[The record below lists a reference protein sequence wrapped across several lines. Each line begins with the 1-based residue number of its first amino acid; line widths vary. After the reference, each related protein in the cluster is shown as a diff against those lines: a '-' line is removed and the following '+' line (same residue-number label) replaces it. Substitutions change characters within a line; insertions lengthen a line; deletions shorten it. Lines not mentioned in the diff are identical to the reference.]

1 MRNLL
6 LSVVLLLSGFF
17 LQPVDLWAGDDKN
30 NQNQRGPQAGWSTFS
45 RGGAVYQFDSDL
57 DEGGSYTASRFN
69 IQAGQGYAWNPRT
82 SISLAL
88 SYSND
93 GYSFSKGE
101 GAGIATLTPW
111 DTVHSV
117 SISTPMRRGI
127 TDEWSAFFIPSLR
140 STGESGAEFNETLTG
155 GAFAGVA
162 YRFGDR
168 LTLGP
173 GIAVITQLE
182 ESASVFPVLIINWKI
197 TDRISLETGRGLAAT
212 LGPGLSVNYRASQ
225 QWNLAIGG
233 RYEKLRFRLDKDGK
247 NPNGIGEDK
256 AIPLFANCTYRFNP
270 KATLSLVG
278 GVELD
283 GELQVEDADGDQIVK
298 ESGDP
303 ALFGGLTFSLR
314 L

>member
-1 MRNLL
+1 MLNF
-6 LSVVLLLSGFF
+6 LSFFVFVLSGLF
-17 LQPVDLWAGDDKN
+17 LQPVDLWASDGKQ
-30 NQNQRGPQAGWSTFS
+30 NQNQQGSQSGWSTFI

-57 DEGGSYTASRFN
+57 DEGGGYETSRFN
-69 IQAGQGYAWNPRT
+69 IQAGHGYAWSRRT
-82 SISLAL
+82 SVSLAL

-93 GYSFSKGE
+93 DYSFSKGE
-101 GAGIATLTPW
+101 GFGISALRPW
-111 DTVHSV
+111 DTVHSI
-117 SISTPMRRGI
+117 SISAPMRRGL

-140 STGESGAEFNETLTG
+140 STGESGADFNDTLTG
-155 GAFAGVA
+155 GAFAGLA
-162 YRFGDR
+162 YRFGER

-173 GIAVITQLE
+173 GIGVVNQLE

-212 LGPGLSVNYRASQ
+212 LGPGLSLNYRASQ
-225 QWNLAIGG
+225 KWSFAIGG
-233 RYEKLRFRLDKDGK
+233 RYEKLRFRLDQDGK
-247 NPNGIGEDK
+247 IPNGIGEDTS
-256 AIPLFANCTYRFNP
+256 IPLFANCTYSFSP

-283 GELQVEDADGDQIVK
+283 SELQVEDEDGNRIVK